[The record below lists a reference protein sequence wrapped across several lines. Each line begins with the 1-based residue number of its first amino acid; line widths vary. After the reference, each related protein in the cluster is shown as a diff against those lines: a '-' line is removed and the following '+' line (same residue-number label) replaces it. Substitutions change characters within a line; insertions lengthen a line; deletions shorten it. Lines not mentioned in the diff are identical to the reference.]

1 VRTSRLVVVAHG
13 AWVQWRVTP
22 VSKSLLAC
30 KQRGP
35 VITGLHALVIL
46 LNMRSAGIIG
56 GARSC
61 CVHRLQVWGSGREG
75 SWGRIAA
82 GDEWGGTEA
91 NSAVWRQGR

>member
-1 VRTSRLVVVAHG
+1 MGWQEQARVAVHTSRLVVVAHG

-35 VITGLHALVIL
+35 VITGLHALVL
-46 LNMRSAGIIG
+46 FLNMRSAGIIG

-61 CVHRLQVWGSGREG
+61 CASSSGMG
-75 SWGRIAA
+75 QQS
-82 GDEWGGTEA
+82 
-91 NSAVWRQGR
+91 